1 MNKANA
7 TNNDKIKIS
16 GIEWYVPHYTP
27 SMEQP
32 KIISKQI
39 LSEISTEL
47 RYVERSILMKE
58 VNTRNF
64 WNLELGTQD
73 EINVPILNIVGFQQ
87 RDRQDS
93 QNLNNDTDLDLQ

>member
-1 MNKANA
+1 
-7 TNNDKIKIS
+7 
-16 GIEWYVPHYTP
+16 
-27 SMEQP
+27 MEQQ

-39 LSEISTEL
+39 SSEISTEL

-64 WNLELGTQD
+64 WTLELGTQD

-93 QNLNNDTDLDLQ
+93 QNLNNVTFFRPHVTSAQCVFGTKIS